1 MRKDVAEALIKVG
14 TNIASLGV
22 AGVVVLSDKVGAIN
36 GIIATMVGFG
46 FVVAGVF
53 LRDGG

>member
-1 MRKDVAEALIKVG
+1 MRKDVGQALIKVG
-14 TNIASLGV
+14 TNLASLGV
-22 AGVVVLSDKVGAIN
+22 AGVVVLSDKVGATN
-36 GIIATMVGFG
+36 GIMATIVGFG